1 MGDKSINTEKLKRRL
16 NRLIEQKKLLESKHN
31 GNETKYTYH
40 GGFDMGYLKGKISE
54 IENTLDE
61 LGDELGDKFIC

>member
-1 MGDKSINTEKLKRRL
+1 MKDKTINTEKLKRRL
-16 NRLIEQKKLLESKHN
+16 NRLIVQKKLLESKHN

-61 LGDELGDKFIC
+61 LCDKFIC